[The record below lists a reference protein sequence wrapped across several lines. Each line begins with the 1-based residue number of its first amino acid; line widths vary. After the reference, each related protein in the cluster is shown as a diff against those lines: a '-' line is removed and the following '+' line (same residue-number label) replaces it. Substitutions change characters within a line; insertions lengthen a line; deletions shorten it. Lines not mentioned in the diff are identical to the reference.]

1 MQGPTAVL
9 PGACYFSTD
18 RAGFMQSEEQLSP
31 ELLPPPALGDDDA
44 WDTRV
49 RRHMREVPSLPDL
62 EERDRC
68 LNRCPPLLGGETVP
82 VGGLSMFEE
91 RKLVVP
97 AGTFVVCHHD
107 TFHRATRN
115 LVSCNDIAAIWVAF
129 FSRWQRYRC

>member
-1 MQGPTAVL
+1 M
-9 PGACYFSTD
+9 
-18 RAGFMQSEEQLSP
+18 
-31 ELLPPPALGDDDA
+31 
-44 WDTRV
+44 
-49 RRHMREVPSLPDL
+49 PSLPDL